1 MNPLNKRLLKG
12 EAAAFAELYDLLG
25 EKLYRYVFSQL
36 RSSQD
41 ATDVV
46 QEIFVRLVKSHRSLA
61 RAENLNS
68 YIFAVAR
75 NETIR
80 WRIKNENRS
89 HQSLPP
95 EDPATNYDATEKLID
110 SNDWV
115 SNTLQSLDSADQEIV
130 HLKAITKLTF
140 KEIAEALQ
148 MAQSNVTTRYRRSML
163 KLQSTLSN
171 QQSNN
176 ENAVQ

>member
-1 MNPLNKRLLKG
+1 MNPLNKRLQKG
-12 EAAAFAELYDLLG
+12 EAAAFAELYDMMG
-25 EKLYRYVFSQL
+25 EKLYRYAYSQL

-61 RAENLNS
+61 RAKNLNS
-68 YIFAVAR
+68 YVFAAAR

-80 WRIKNENRS
+80 WRAKNKNRN
-89 HQSLPP
+89 QQAQPLV
-95 EDPATNYDATEKLID
+95 EPATNRDATEKLID
-110 SNDWV
+110 GNDWV
-115 SNTLQSLDSADQEIV
+115 SNILQSLDPIDGEIV

-140 KEIAEALQ
+140 KEIAEAMQ
-148 MAQSNVTTRYRRSML
+148 MAQSNVTTRYRRAML